1 MIYYKVKEDFVV
13 ACLVGTTKSN
23 HSYGS
28 SRIYKPLWMPMCL
41 ENGDTICVKE
51 DVILM
56 KKLEYKELGLKEW
69 IEIKM
74 DPPKSKGFEK
84 AYITSNGFHKF
95 PKECLE
101 QIADTMFSKVCK
113 SLTGEE

>member
-13 ACLVGTTKSN
+13 ASLVGTTKSN

-74 DPPKSKGFEK
+74 DPPKSKG
-84 AYITSNGFHKF
+84 I
-95 PKECLE
+95 
-101 QIADTMFSKVCK
+101 
-113 SLTGEE
+113 